1 MAGEPIDAQRILAT
15 PALFLP
21 GMNLE
26 EWVHECDRMV
36 DRAFATRDFLDGKLT
51 PDEFEQALDQ
61 FGVDP
66 RQAAQDWDGG
76 IFYI

>member
-1 MAGEPIDAQRILAT
+1 MAGEIDAQRILAT

-21 GMNLE
+21 GMNQE
-26 EWVHECDRMV
+26 EWEYELGRMLDRSL
-36 DRAFATRDFLDGKLT
+36 ATRDFLDGKIT

-66 RQAAQDWDGG
+66 HQAAADWNEG
-76 IFYI
+76 IYYL